1 MRMSDVAEM
10 AGVPIGSLY
19 QHFPDKAA
27 IPLICVTPT
36 RLPRIDEKKRSAI
49 VRDGVVI
56 LVDANALS
64 NRRM

>member
-36 RLPRIDEKKRSAI
+36 RLPRIDEKK
-49 VRDGVVI
+49 GV
-56 LVDANALS
+56 L
-64 NRRM
+64 